1 MSLAG
6 WCGKGAERPM
16 SHRAIGEHGMQHG
29 RELLAVVVAKEA
41 QKIDAS
47 QLLAELLADF
57 GAGQPE
63 EESEQSGAFGDERLR
78 QQGGDPR
85 RLDLEPA
92 GRNAAIAYAIPIRV
106 KLPARWLLH
115 NPPDAKRY
123 TVVLRTPI
131 LRPWEGKHPSLAQ
144 RLSLRCSRAD

>member
-1 MSLAG
+1 MFDRPI
-6 WCGKGAERPM
+6 GK
-16 SHRAIGEHGMQHG
+16 HGMQHG
-29 RELLAVVVAKEA
+29 CELLAVVIAKEA

-47 QLLAELLADF
+47 QLLTELLADF

-63 EESEQSGAFGDERLR
+63 AETEQSGAFGNEGLR
-78 QQGGDPR
+78 QQSRDPR

-92 GRNAAIAYAIPIRV
+92 RRNAAIAYAIPIRV

-144 RLSLRCSRAD
+144 RLSLRCSWAD